1 MRYAVAHG
9 RRSGRGG
16 AAALGAEAVA
26 RLHAAGHDV
35 LEIEAGSLEEARAR
49 CRAAVTGGVDVLAVA
64 GGDGA
69 VSLATDLCA
78 GTGTAVGILPAGTGN
93 DNARSLGVPRD
104 REGALRTLVAGH
116 RRTVDTLHVAELD
129 RHVLGS
135 VNAGLDARIA
145 RRATRLPR
153 RLGAASYTVAALVE
167 IARLRWTPPL
177 RYRLT
182 VTGPHDE
189 EAEDLDALVVVP
201 ANMPYLGG
209 GLHLSPG
216 SDPTDGLLDLV
227 VIRPVT
233 PARALALLRAVRAG
247 RHTSMTEVEVRPA
260 TRVRVEGPADVLAH
274 GDGEPLGPLPLT
286 VRVAPS
292 SLQVVAPPLA

>member
-26 RLHAAGHDV
+26 RLRASGHEV
-35 LEIEAGSLEEARAR
+35 TEIEAGSYQEARAR
-49 CRAAVTGGVDVLAVA
+49 CADAVADGVDVLAVA
-64 GGDGA
+64 GGDGV
-69 VSLATDLCA
+69 VSLAADLCA
-78 GTGTAVGILPAGTGN
+78 GTRTAVGILPAGTGN
-93 DNARSLGVPRD
+93 DNARSLGIGGGEAAVATLLNGR
-104 REGALRTLVAGH
+104 RRTL
-116 RRTVDTLHVAELD
+116 DTLHVVELD

-135 VNAGLDARIA
+135 VDAGLDARIA
-145 RRATRLPR
+145 HRATLLPR
-153 RLGAASYTVAALVE
+153 RLGAATYTVATLVE

-177 RYRLT
+177 HYRLT
-182 VTGPHDE
+182 VVGPQGATTE
-189 EAEDLDALVVVP
+189 ELDALVVVP

-216 SDPTDGLLDLV
+216 SDPADGLLDLV

-247 RHTSMTEVEVRPA
+247 RHTSMPEVEVRPA
-260 TRVRVEGPADVLAH
+260 TRVRIEGPADVLAH
-274 GDGEPLGPLPLT
+274 GDGEALAPLPLT
-286 VRVAPS
+286 VEVRPS
-292 SLQVVAPPLA
+292 SLQVVVPALA

>member
-16 AAALGAEAVA
+16 AALLGAQAVGA
-26 RLHAAGHDV
+26 LRSAGHDV
-35 LEIEAGSLEEARAR
+35 VEVAASSLAEARDR
-49 CRAAVTGGVDVLAVA
+49 CAAAVADGVDVLAVA
-64 GGDGA
+64 GGDGV

-93 DNARSLGVPRD
+93 DNARSLGIGSGPA
-104 REGALRTLVAGH
+104 ALAALLQDG
-116 RRTVDTLHVAELD
+116 RRTVDTLHVVELD

-145 RRATRLPR
+145 HRATLLPR
-153 RLGAASYTVAALVE
+153 RLGSWSYTVAALVE

-177 RYRLT
+177 RYALT
-182 VTGPHDE
+182 TTLPDGRVTTE
-189 EAEDLDALVVVP
+189 ELDALVVVP

-209 GLHLSPG
+209 GLHLAPG
-216 SDPTDGLLDLV
+216 ADPGDGLLDLV
-227 VIRPVT
+227 VVRPLT
-233 PARALALLRAVRAG
+233 PARALVLLRAVRAG
-247 RHTSMTEVEVRPA
+247 RHTAMPEVEVRRA

-274 GDGEPLGPLPLT
+274 GDGEALAPLPLT
-286 VRVAPS
+286 VQVAS
-292 SLQVVAPPLA
+292 ANLQMIVPALA